1 MDTYRQD
8 MLVVAHYGQSSA
20 DALYRIALFAH
31 GTVQQATENLTNI
44 GKQYDE
50 KGFVEGDTF
59 SWRMDYIQH
68 FSDNRQYYYNNM
80 MKILRSKKNVAD
92 RILEL
97 FLEADGLGLAKAS
110 FVALLATGMKAFAC
124 LDSNLMKWYGLDPKI
139 TDYNKKCKNKALL
152 KKKRQDYLAVVKL
165 LGGGIKLFKEW
176 CIKIAEKS
184 KKFTDGIEV
193 SNLHVPW
200 FIGSAIIT

>member
-1 MDTYRQD
+1 MDRYRQD
-8 MLVVAHYGQSSA
+8 MLIVAEYGQSSA
-20 DALYRIALFAH
+20 DALYRIAVMAH
-31 GTVQQATENLTNI
+31 GTVQQLTENLTGI

-50 KGFVEGDTF
+50 KGFVEGDAF
-59 SWRMDYIQH
+59 SWRMNYIQH
-68 FSDNRQYYYNNM
+68 FSEKRQYYYDNM

-110 FVALLATGMKAFAC
+110 FLALLATGMKAFAC
-124 LDSNLMKWYGLDPKI
+124 LDSNLMKWYGLNPNL
-139 TDYNKKCKNKALL
+139 TSYNKKCKNKELL
-152 KKKRQDYLAVVKL
+152 RKKRQDYLDVVKR

-184 KKFTDGIEV
+184 KKFVSGLEV
-193 SNLHVPW
+193 SGLHIPW
-200 FIGSAIIT
+200 FTGSAITS

>member
-1 MDTYRQD
+1 MDKYRQD
-8 MLVVAHYGQSSA
+8 MLIVSEYGQSSA
-20 DALYRIALFAH
+20 DALYRIALMAH

-50 KGFVEGDTF
+50 KGFIEGDTF
-59 SWRMDYIQH
+59 SWRMDYIRH
-68 FSDNRQYYYNNM
+68 FSEKRQYYYDNM

-110 FVALLATGMKAFAC
+110 FLALLATGMKAFAC
-124 LDSNLMKWYGLDPKI
+124 LDSNLMKWYGINPNL
-139 TDYNKKCKNKALL
+139 TNYNKNCKNKELL
-152 KKKRQDYLAVVKL
+152 MKKRQDYHDVVKR

-184 KKFTDGIEV
+184 KKFVSGLEV
-193 SNLHVPW
+193 SGLHIPW
-200 FIGSAIIT
+200 FTGSVITS